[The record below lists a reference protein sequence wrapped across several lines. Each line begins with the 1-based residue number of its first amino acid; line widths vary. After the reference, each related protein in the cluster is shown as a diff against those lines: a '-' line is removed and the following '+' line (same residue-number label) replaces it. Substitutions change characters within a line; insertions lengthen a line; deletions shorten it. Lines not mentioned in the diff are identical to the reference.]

1 MIDLSYW
8 PTPNGHK
15 VTMFLEEAEVPY
27 RLLPVNLTQG
37 EQFQPDFLRI
47 SPNNKMPAI
56 VDTAPSDG
64 GKPLALF
71 ESGAILEYLGMK
83 TGRFLPTELRARA
96 NVMQWLFWQMG
107 GLGPM
112 LGQNH
117 HFAHSAP
124 EKIPYA
130 IDRYV
135 KETARLYRVLD
146 TQLAG
151 TGLCGRHLLHCGHGL
166 SPVDC
171 LLRPPE
177 PEVGGLPQREALVR
191 GHRRAAG
198 CPTRLCTGQRRQ
210 RLAPGA
216 HRGGAK
222 SALRPGATPSGGALV
237 DGPSVEPGEGLVGHG
252 RQGLAARPP
261 RALGEA
267 GLPQEDCSA
276 TGVRAGCP
284 ARRKRKVRPAGA
296 SARWYLAARCR
307 TASRE
312 LFARRRAAPRPR

>member
-15 VTMFLEEAEVPY
+15 VTIFLEEAEVPY
-27 RLLPVNLTQG
+27 RLLPVNITQG

-56 VDTAPSDG
+56 VDTAPADG

-117 HFAHSAP
+117 HFANYAP

-151 TGLCGRHLLHCGHGL
+151 RDFVADTY
-166 SPVDC
+166 SIAPKA
-171 LLRPPE
+171 
-177 PEVGGLPQREALVR
+177 GGLPQCEALVR

-198 CPTRLCTGQRRQ
+198 CPTRLRTGQRGE

-216 HRGGAK
+216 YRGGAT
-222 SALRPGATPSGGALV
+222 SALRPGATPGGGPLSDAPCVKSGQSLSPTWV
-237 DGPSVEPGEGLVGHG
+237 DSF
-252 RQGLAARPP
+252 RKTAQR
-261 RALGEA
+261 LG
-267 GLPQEDCSA
+267 
-276 TGVRAGCP
+276 
-284 ARRKRKVRPAGA
+284 
-296 SARWYLAARCR
+296 
-307 TASRE
+307 
-312 LFARRRAAPRPR
+312 